1 MATILLVVLLII
13 LISYSIYQESQN
25 SETQTK
31 LESSTI
37 QTRNITAKDIDIN
50 YIENG
55 TGPPLILLHGLSDN
69 SALWTLLFQTF
80 SQHYQTIAPDVR
92 GHGNSSKPDTP
103 YSINLFSRDL
113 KVFCDALNIQN
124 CHIVGHS
131 MGAAIAQQFAVDFPE
146 QVHSLVLLSPI
157 NSADPTFA
165 GNLTK
170 LQKSITT
177 GGMSAFFDE
186 AIKLVVTPEF
196 ASANSEALLEA
207 KEMCIKI
214 NSPTALLNAIDA
226 CLEFDASNVNTKIMQ
241 PTLII
246 SGKLD
251 AFTPVQVAEKTQQ
264 EIEDSE
270 LKIVEGVGHNLFIPE
285 KIPELSEIVLD
296 FLRGH

>member
-1 MATILLVVLLII
+1 MATILLVALSVI

-25 SETQTK
+25 SEPPTK
-31 LESSTI
+31 PDSSTI
-37 QTRNITAKDIDIN
+37 QTRNITANGININ

-55 TGPPLILLHGLSDN
+55 TGQPLILLHGLSDN
-69 SALWTLLFQTF
+69 SGLWIPLFQTF

-92 GHGNSSKPDTP
+92 GHGNSKKPDTP
-103 YSINLFSRDL
+103 YSISLFSHDL
-113 KVFCDALNIQN
+113 KAFCDALNIQN

-131 MGAAIAQQFAVDFPE
+131 MGAAIAQQFASDYPE
-146 QVHSLVLLSPI
+146 RVRSLVLLSPI
-157 NSADPTFA
+157 NSADPKFA
-165 GNLTK
+165 GNLAK
-170 LQKSITT
+170 LQKSIMT

-196 ASANSEALLEA
+196 ASANSIAILEA
-207 KEMCIKI
+207 KEVCIKI

-251 AFTPVQVAEKTQQ
+251 VFTPVQVAKKTQQ

-296 FLRGH
+296 FLRRH